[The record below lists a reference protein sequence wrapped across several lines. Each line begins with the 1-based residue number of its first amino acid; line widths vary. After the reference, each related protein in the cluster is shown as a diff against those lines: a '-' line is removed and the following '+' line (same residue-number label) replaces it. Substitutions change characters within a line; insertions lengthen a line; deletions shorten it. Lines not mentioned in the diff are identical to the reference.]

1 MGIDSH
7 MVAITSIRLL
17 LTLNL
22 QAYSELAKIYLAIF
36 SHQKLSFPKNF
47 SYLLL
52 TPNISFANTLPDVPN
67 IRQAVTVLRCERN
80 FDSEECPE

>member
-36 SHQKLSFPKNF
+36 SH
-47 SYLLL
+47 
-52 TPNISFANTLPDVPN
+52 
-67 IRQAVTVLRCERN
+67 
-80 FDSEECPE
+80 